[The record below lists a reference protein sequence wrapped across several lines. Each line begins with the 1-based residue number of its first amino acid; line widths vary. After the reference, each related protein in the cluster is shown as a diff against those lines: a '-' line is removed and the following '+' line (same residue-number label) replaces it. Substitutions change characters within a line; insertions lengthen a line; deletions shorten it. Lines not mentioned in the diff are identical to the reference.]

1 MGWFYV
7 RLHQLEKIA
16 EKVQICRNCKLC
28 ETRINAVPGKG
39 NFDAD
44 VIFVGEAPGR
54 SEDARGEPFVG
65 AAGKRLDSILEDTGI
80 NRNDVYITN
89 IVKCRPPNNRIPS
102 KEEEMACINFITQE
116 IEIVNPKII
125 CVMGNTA
132 YSTLLGGKEITKNHG
147 KIIEKDGKVFF
158 VTFHPAATIYNQKLI
173 GEIRNDFKKLAK
185 FLKDKNEIKQFEARR
200 CDFCMAKTKHEIVV
214 MPKIITR
221 KRRWLFKCTEC
232 NHERWLQP
240 YRTVAESLY

>member
-1 MGWFYV
+1 M
-7 RLHQLEKIA
+7 HQLEKIA
-16 EKVQICRNCKLC
+16 KKVQSCKNCKLC

-39 NFDAD
+39 SFNAD

-54 SEDARGEPFVG
+54 NEDAHGEPLVG
-65 AAGKRLDSILEDTGI
+65 AAGKRLDSILQDTGI
-80 NRNDVYITN
+80 NRKDVYITN
-89 IVKCRPPNNRIPS
+89 IVKCRPPKNRVPS
-102 KEEEMACINFITQE
+102 KEEEIACNNFINQE
-116 IEIVNPKII
+116 INIINPKVI

-132 YSTLLGGKEITKNHG
+132 FGTLLGGKEITKNHG
-147 KIIEKDGKVFF
+147 KIIEKDGKKFF

-173 GEIRNDFKKLAK
+173 NELKKDFKKLAG
-185 FLKDKNEIKQFEARR
+185 FLENENQVKQFEERR
-200 CDFCMAKTKHEIVV
+200 CDFCMAKTKHEVV
-214 MPKIITR
+214 IMPKVVTR